1 MKTIL
6 LKNGYVQYPDEWV
19 AVKNMDPAKCDYCGA
34 VQVRNGYKYNCP
46 TFLFFLDRPILE
58 ITDEDR
64 NHIYQTVIKKFPLF
78 QQIMDDH
85 VEIIRDNNGQI
96 LNLEEWEEA
105 PTHECFPIPEHDG
118 SGLHVGADIY
128 RKKYGTD

>member
-6 LKNGYVQYPDEWV
+6 LKNGNVQYRDEWV

-96 LNLEEWEEA
+96 LNLEEWDEA

-118 SGLHVGADIY
+118 IGIHVGASIY
-128 RKKYGTD
+128 RKEYGTD

>member
-19 AVKNMDPAKCDYCGA
+19 AVKNMDPAICDYCGA

-96 LNLEEWEEA
+96 LNLEEWDES

-118 SGLHVGADIY
+118 IGIHVGASIY
-128 RKKYGTD
+128 RKEYGTN

>member
-96 LNLEEWEEA
+96 LNLEEWDEA

-118 SGLHVGADIY
+118 IGIHVGASIY
-128 RKKYGTD
+128 RKEYGTD

>member
-19 AVKNMDPAKCDYCGA
+19 AVKNMDPAKCDYCGV

-96 LNLEEWEEA
+96 LNLEEWDEA

-118 SGLHVGADIY
+118 IGLHVGADIY